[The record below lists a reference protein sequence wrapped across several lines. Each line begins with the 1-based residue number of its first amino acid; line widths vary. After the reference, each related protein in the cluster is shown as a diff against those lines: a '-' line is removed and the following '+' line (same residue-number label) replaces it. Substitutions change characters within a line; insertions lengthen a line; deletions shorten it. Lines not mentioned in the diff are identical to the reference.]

1 MYGFVFGDDGEPE
14 GWSEVHCSEDDDDDN
29 DNDNDNDN
37 DEQWH
42 HSEDDAS
49 LGGKDSA
56 SIATIALMV
65 AFVWLPSVVEA
76 ALRR

>member
-1 MYGFVFGDDGEPE
+1 MYGFVFGDDDEPQ
-14 GWSEVHCSEDDDDDN
+14 GWSEVHCSEDDDDD
-29 DNDNDNDN
+29 DN